1 MIRDNVYSKM
11 DEIQKPSNSLTTPVP
26 RGSLVTFVVKR
37 IKEALLNEEIHP
49 GDFLPPEAELAKNLN
64 VGKSSVREALK
75 MLQALGV
82 VEVRRGQGTA
92 ICKEPGEESIN
103 PLVFQLLMEKRR
115 IQDLIDLRMIFE
127 PGITVLA
134 MKRATAAEIE
144 TIRETVVRLQ
154 KSIEAG
160 VPVAEDDLA
169 FHFAILEATHNPFVV
184 RIGKTILQLFKSS
197 ISTSMRMIPEI
208 ALRDHQRIYRA
219 FARHDEGEVVEA
231 VVASFEGWKKS
242 LEKTN

>member
-1 MIRDNVYSKM
+1 MPNDNEYSEM
-11 DEIQKPSNSLTTPVP
+11 DDNQKTALALTTPVP
-26 RGSLVTFVVKR
+26 RGSLVTFVVQR
-37 IKEALLNEEIHP
+37 IKEALLNGEINP

-82 VEVRRGQGTA
+82 IEVRRGQGTA
-92 ICKEPGEESIN
+92 ICKEPGEEAIN
-103 PLVFQLLMEKRR
+103 PLIFQLLMEQRR

-134 MKRATAAEIE
+134 MKRATEAEIE
-144 TIRETVVRLQ
+144 AIRETVERLQ
-154 KSIEAG
+154 NSIEEG
-160 VPVAEDDLA
+160 VPMAEDDLA
-169 FHFAILEATHNPFVV
+169 FHFAILNATHNPFVV

-197 ISTSMRMIPEI
+197 INTSMRTIPEI
-208 ALRDHQRIYRA
+208 ALRDHKRILEA
-219 FARHDEGEVVEA
+219 FVRKDEDQLVEA

-242 LEKTN
+242 LEKTS

>member
-1 MIRDNVYSKM
+1 MGDNPK
-11 DEIQKPSNSLTTPVP
+11 QANSLTTPAP

-37 IKEALLNEEIHP
+37 IKEALLNGELNP

-103 PLVFQLLMEKRR
+103 PLVFQLLMEERR

-127 PGITVLA
+127 PGITVMA
-134 MKRATAAEIE
+134 MKRATEAEIE
-144 TIRETVVRLQ
+144 TIRRTVLRLQ
-154 KSIEAG
+154 NSIEQG
-160 VPVAEDDLA
+160 VPMAEDDLA

-197 ISTSMRMIPEI
+197 ISTSMRTIPKI
-208 ALRDHQRIYRA
+208 ALRDHKRIVDA
-219 FARHDEGEVVEA
+219 LVQKDEDKLVEA
-231 VVASFEGWKKS
+231 VVASFEDWKKS
-242 LEKTN
+242 LEKMN

>member
-1 MIRDNVYSKM
+1 M
-11 DEIQKPSNSLTTPVP
+11 DDHQKPAPALTTPVP

-37 IKEALLNEEIHP
+37 IKEALLNGEINP

-82 VEVRRGQGTA
+82 IEVRRGQGTA
-92 ICKEPGEESIN
+92 ICKEPGEEAIN
-103 PLVFQLLMEKRR
+103 PLIFQLLMEQRR

-134 MKRATAAEIE
+134 MKRATEAEIE
-144 TIRETVVRLQ
+144 AIRETVERLQ
-154 KSIEAG
+154 KSIEEG
-160 VPVAEDDLA
+160 DPVAEDDLA
-169 FHFAILEATHNPFVV
+169 FHFAVLNATHNPFVV

-197 ISTSMRMIPEI
+197 INTSMRTIPEI
-208 ALRDHQRIYRA
+208 ALRDHKRILEA
-219 FARHDEGEVVEA
+219 FVRKDEDQLVEA

>member
-1 MIRDNVYSKM
+1 MPRDNVHSKM
-11 DEIQKPSNSLTTPVP
+11 DENQKLSNSLTTPVP

-154 KSIEAG
+154 KSIESG
-160 VPVAEDDLA
+160 VPMAEDDLA

-197 ISTSMRMIPEI
+197 ISTSMRTIPEI
-208 ALRDHQRIYRA
+208 ALRDHQRILRGLCP
-219 FARHDEGEVVEA
+219 AR
-231 VVASFEGWKKS
+231 
-242 LEKTN
+242 

>member
-1 MIRDNVYSKM
+1 MPTENGVVKMNDN
-11 DEIQKPSNSLTTPVP
+11 QKTALALTTPVP

-37 IKEALLNEEIHP
+37 IKEALLNGEIAP
-49 GDFLPPEAELAKNLN
+49 GDFLPPEAELARNLN

-82 VEVRRGQGTA
+82 IEVRRGQGTA

-103 PLVFQLLMEKRR
+103 PLIFQLLMEERR

-134 MKRATAAEIE
+134 MKRATEAEVE
-144 TIRETVVRLQ
+144 AIRQTVDRLQ
-154 KSIEAG
+154 KSIAEG

-169 FHFAILEATHNPFVV
+169 FHFAILDATHNPFVI
-184 RIGKTILQLFKSS
+184 RIGRTILQLFKTS
-197 ISTSMRMIPEI
+197 INTSMRTIPEI
-208 ALRDHQRIYRA
+208 ALRDHQRIFDA
-219 FARHDEGEVVEA
+219 FIRKDEDRLVEA
-231 VVASFEGWKKS
+231 VILSFEGWKES
-242 LEKTN
+242 LETTG

>member
-1 MIRDNVYSKM
+1 M
-11 DEIQKPSNSLTTPVP
+11 DDSQKPANSLTTPVP

-37 IKEALLNEEIHP
+37 IKEALLNGEINP

-64 VGKSSVREALK
+64 VGKSSIREALK

-92 ICKEPGEESIN
+92 ICNQPGEESIN
-103 PLVFQLLMEKRR
+103 PLIFQLLMEERR
-115 IQDLIDLRMIFE
+115 IQDLFDLRMIFE
-127 PGITVLA
+127 PGITVMA
-134 MKRATAAEIE
+134 MKRATQAEIE

-154 KSIEAG
+154 KSMDEGI
-160 VPVAEDDLA
+160 PMAEDDLA
-169 FHFAILEATHNPFVV
+169 FHFAILKATHNPFVV

-197 ISTSMRMIPEI
+197 ISTSMRTIPEI
-208 ALRDHQRIYRA
+208 ALRDHKRIFDA
-219 FARHDEGEVVEA
+219 FIQKDEDKLVEA

-242 LEKTN
+242 LEKMN

>member
-1 MIRDNVYSKM
+1 MSIKM
-11 DEIQKPSNSLTTPVP
+11 DDRQKPVNSLTTPVP
-26 RGSLVTFVVKR
+26 RGSLVAFVVKR
-37 IKEALLNEEIHP
+37 IKEALLSGEINP

-115 IQDLIDLRMIFE
+115 MQDLIDLRMIFE

-144 TIRETVVRLQ
+144 TIREAVVRLQ

-169 FHFAILEATHNPFVV
+169 FHFAILEATHNPFVE

-197 ISTSMRMIPEI
+197 ISTSMRTIPEI
-208 ALRDHQRIYRA
+208 ALKDHKRIFEA
-219 FARHDEGEVVEA
+219 FVRQDEGELVEA

-242 LEKTN
+242 LEKMS

>member
-1 MIRDNVYSKM
+1 M
-11 DEIQKPSNSLTTPVP
+11 PANSLTTPVP

-37 IKEALLNEEIHP
+37 IKEALLNGEINP

-154 KSIEAG
+154 KSIDAG

-184 RIGKTILQLFKSS
+184 RIGKTILQLFRSS
-197 ISTSMRMIPEI
+197 ISTSMRTIPEI
-208 ALRDHQRIYRA
+208 ALGDHQRIFEA
-219 FARHDEGEVVEA
+219 FARQDEGEVVEA

-242 LEKTN
+242 LEKTG

>member
-1 MIRDNVYSKM
+1 MPNDYEYLKM
-11 DEIQKPSNSLTTPVP
+11 DNTQKPANSLTTPVP

-37 IKEALLNEEIHP
+37 IKEALLNGEINP

-82 VEVRRGQGTA
+82 IEVRRGQGTA

-103 PLVFQLLMEKRR
+103 PLIFQLLMEKRR

-127 PGITVLA
+127 PGITALA

-144 TIRETVVRLQ
+144 TIRATVVRLQ
-154 KSIEAG
+154 KSIEEGA
-160 VPVAEDDLA
+160 PVAEDDLA
-169 FHFAILEATHNPFVV
+169 FHFAILEATHNPFVE

-197 ISTSMRMIPEI
+197 ISTSMRTIPEI
-208 ALRDHQRIYRA
+208 ALRDHKRILEA
-219 FARHDEGEVVEA
+219 FVRKDEVKLVEA

-242 LEKTN
+242 LEKTG

>member
-1 MIRDNVYSKM
+1 M
-11 DEIQKPSNSLTTPVP
+11 DEIPKPANSLTTPVP

-37 IKEALLNEEIHP
+37 IKEALLNGEINP
-49 GDFLPPEAELAKNLN
+49 GDFLPPEAELAKNLS

-103 PLVFQLLMEKRR
+103 PLIFQLLIEKRS

-127 PGITVLA
+127 PGITVMA
-134 MKRATAAEIE
+134 MKKATKAEIE
-144 TIRETVVRLQ
+144 TIRKTILRLQ
-154 KSIEAG
+154 KSIERG
-160 VPVAEDDLA
+160 VPMAEDDLA
-169 FHFAILEATHNPFVV
+169 FHFAILNATHNPFVV

-197 ISTSMRMIPEI
+197 ISTSMNTIPEI
-208 ALRDHQRIYRA
+208 ALRDHKRIFDA
-219 FARHDEGEVVEA
+219 FVQKNEDKLVEA
-231 VVASFEGWKKS
+231 VVDSFEGWKKS
-242 LEKTN
+242 LKKIN

>member
-1 MIRDNVYSKM
+1 M
-11 DEIQKPSNSLTTPVP
+11 
-26 RGSLVTFVVKR
+26 
-37 IKEALLNEEIHP
+37 HP

-197 ISTSMRMIPEI
+197 ISTSMRTIPQI
-208 ALRDHQRIYRA
+208 ALRDHQRIFEA
-219 FARHDEGEVVEA
+219 FARHDEGELVEA

-242 LEKTN
+242 LEKTG